1 MMVMLRALYA
11 EWTKFRT
18 VRSSGW
24 LLVGVAGLT
33 AGLSVLVGM
42 SFRVDSCL
50 PQPGTT
56 CDVDTTRLA
65 LTGVYLGQ
73 VAAVILGV
81 LAAGS
86 EYATA
91 MMYTSLAAVPR
102 RAAVFV
108 AKAWVV
114 LIPVLAAGLPGVAG
128 SLLAAQAIQPGNGF
142 TAANGYTRLSLTD
155 PLTLRAGLGTVLY
168 LGLVA
173 LLGLGVAMAVR
184 TTVAA
189 ISIVLSLLYVFP
201 FLAMFVTQA
210 RWREW
215 LIEYSPMSAG
225 LAIQA
230 TRGLDTLPIGPWQG
244 LGVLAAYAGGA
255 LLLGAAAFKLRDA

>member
-1 MMVMLRALYA
+1 MVMLLALRT

-33 AGLSVLVGM
+33 VSLSTLTCL

-50 PQPGTT
+50 PEPGTT

-65 LTGVYLGQ
+65 LIGVYLGQ

-81 LAAGS
+81 LVAGS

-91 MMYTSLAAVPR
+91 MMHASLTAVPR

-114 LIPVLAAGLPGVAG
+114 LIPVLAAGLPGVYGA
-128 SLLAAQAIQPGNGF
+128 LLAAQAIQPGNGF
-142 TAANGYTRLSLTD
+142 TTANGYARLSLTD
-155 PLTLRAGLGTVLY
+155 PLTVRAGFGTVLY

-173 LLGLGVAMAVR
+173 LLGLGIAMAVR
-184 TTVAA
+184 STVTA
-189 ISIVLSLLYVFP
+189 ISTVLTLLFGFP
-201 FLAMFVTQA
+201 FLAMLVSEP
-210 RWREW
+210 RWKEW
-215 LIEYSPMSAG
+215 LTEYSPMSAG
-225 LAIQA
+225 LAVQA
-230 TRGLDTLPIGPWQG
+230 TRGLDTLPVGPWQG
-244 LGVLAAYAGGA
+244 LGVLAAYAGAA
-255 LLLGAAAFKLRDA
+255 LLMGGAAFKLRDA